1 MNINVQH
8 NLASIF
14 SLSKANPDVQHSN
27 SNFYS
32 FFHPKQI
39 SVSIYLL
46 LFFFSPSISWE
57 KRVIVDCTSPE
68 TALQIEALKSYKY
81 KNLAL
86 TC

>member
-8 NLASIF
+8 YLDSIF

-39 SVSIYLL
+39 SVSI
-46 LFFFSPSISWE
+46 FFFFPSISWE

>member
-8 NLASIF
+8 YLDSIF
-14 SLSKANPDVQHSN
+14 SLSKENPNAQYPN

-32 FFHPKQI
+32 FLHPMQI
-39 SVSIYLL
+39 SVSI
-46 LFFFSPSISWE
+46 LFYFIFCPFNFLG

-81 KNLAL
+81 NN
-86 TC
+86 